1 MGIALWFEPHA
12 NSTEHQTL
20 QSLIYSLQTLF
31 PDAPAFEPHLTI
43 TSQLKCHSVS
53 DVQQILTS
61 CVAAVGA
68 IRAKVKE
75 DKESLVSFVGAG
87 IGKGY
92 FTKVRL
98 LCYENKYL
106 MGIAQVIRELFVAE
120 SPELAS
126 QWLLEEF
133 RPHVSLIYSEMYHVN
148 QALERVITQRIED
161 ALDLLLHPN
170 AVAGE
175 QNQKSWSFGSS
186 VSGWGVPGV
195 FKVVRCEG
203 PVQEWEVLGSVEV

>member
-1 MGIALWFEPHA
+1 MGVAVWFIPHDG
-12 NSTEHQTL
+12 STVYETL
-20 QSLIYSLQTLF
+20 QSLILSLQTLF

-43 TSQLKCHSVS
+43 TSQLKCNSKE

-61 CVAAVGA
+61 CMAAFGA
-68 IRAKVKE
+68 IKS
-75 DKESLVSFVGAG
+75 SLKDDNETMVSFTGAG

-98 LCYENKYL
+98 ICAENKYL
-106 MGIAQVIRELFVAE
+106 MGIAQIIRELFVAE
-120 SPELAS
+120 NAEEAS

-133 RPHVSLIYSEMYHVN
+133 QPHVSLVYSDMYHVN
-148 QALERVITQRIED
+148 QALERVIAQRIED
-161 ALDLLLHPN
+161 TLDLSLQEN

-175 QNQKSWSFGSS
+175 QNQKSWSFGRR
-186 VSGWGVPGV
+186 VAGWSLAGT

-203 PVQEWEVLGSVEV
+203 PIQQWQVLGSVEV